1 MTNLEFLKYL
11 RENKIVSFED
21 TFEPEQ
27 EENALFV
34 WDWDGW
40 HEVLIWFDNEGNVI
54 KSEDIKDKSKDIL
67 GELYGI
73 TGVI

>member
-11 RENKIVSFED
+11 KKNKIVFFDEYFDSNF
-21 TFEPEQ
+21 
-27 EENALFV
+27 EENAISV

-40 HEVLIWFDNEGNVI
+40 HEILIWFDNEGNVI

>member
-40 HEVLIWFDNEGNVI
+40 HEVLVWFDDEGNVI
-54 KSEDIKDKSKDIL
+54 KID
-67 GELYGI
+67 
-73 TGVI
+73 